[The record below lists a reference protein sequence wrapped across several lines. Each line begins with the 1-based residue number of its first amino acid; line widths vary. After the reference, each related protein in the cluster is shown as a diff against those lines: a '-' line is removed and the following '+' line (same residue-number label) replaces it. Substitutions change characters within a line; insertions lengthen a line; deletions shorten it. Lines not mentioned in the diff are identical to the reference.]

1 MLNFAIC
8 DDNINILDR
17 LEKMLEN
24 IFTKNNFDA
33 FVSFKANNTKD
44 MLNYVSNNKIDVI
57 MLDINLKSN
66 KSGLELAE
74 AIRKINKNS
83 YIIFTTG
90 HLEYAMIAYKFKT
103 FDYLAKPITY
113 DRLEETIKRLFDDV
127 NGSPKKYIKID
138 NKNTIINEAEIQYI
152 KRDGMKLVFHTPT
165 RDYDTYSSFNKFQDR
180 LPETYKRCHK
190 SCIANISQIKDVEPV
205 SGIITFKDGSTCD
218 IGPKYKADL
227 MEVLKLME
235 ILNNLWLAV
244 STPNELLINI
254 IAVPSAILE
263 NILILLLFMS
273 ILNINSNFKHKAL
286 FVIIMTLTSFIS
298 MNFLP
303 NALNISLNYIL
314 MIILT
319 HFIFKISFL
328 KSFFSIVAAALI
340 FNIVSALILNP
351 YMTLLDLSSEQL
363 AAIPFYRLLYAII
376 VYSCVFII
384 TIIIKKRSLKVKF
397 LDDIDRKSKLIIFSN
412 LVLGLIT
419 LLVQTFIVIY
429 YIDKLPILITFLS
442 FISLVAYFILS
453 IYSLTRVF
461 KLTLTTRK
469 LESAEEYNNTLHI
482 LHDNVRGFKHD
493 FDNIVTTIGGYIRT
507 EDMEGLKKYYL
518 QLEDDCQR
526 VNNLYLLNPEIINND
541 GIYNLL
547 TKKYNEAEEKDIKV
561 NITFLLDLST
571 LHMKIYEFARI
582 LGILLDN
589 AIEASSECE
598 ERIIN
603 LTFRNDSKNSRELIL
618 IENTYNDKNLD
629 TEKIF
634 EKGVSG
640 KDNHTGLG
648 LWEVRKLIKKNN
660 NINLY
665 TSKNDNF
672 FCQQLEIYY

>member
-1 MLNFAIC
+1 
-8 DDNINILDR
+8 
-17 LEKMLEN
+17 
-24 IFTKNNFDA
+24 
-33 FVSFKANNTKD
+33 
-44 MLNYVSNNKIDVI
+44 
-57 MLDINLKSN
+57 
-66 KSGLELAE
+66 
-74 AIRKINKNS
+74 
-83 YIIFTTG
+83 
-90 HLEYAMIAYKFKT
+90 
-103 FDYLAKPITY
+103 
-113 DRLEETIKRLFDDV
+113 
-127 NGSPKKYIKID
+127 
-138 NKNTIINEAEIQYI
+138 
-152 KRDGMKLVFHTPT
+152 
-165 RDYDTYSSFNKFQDR
+165 
-180 LPETYKRCHK
+180 
-190 SCIANISQIKDVEPV
+190 
-205 SGIITFKDGSTCD
+205 
-218 IGPKYKADL
+218 
-227 MEVLKLME
+227 ME

-273 ILNINSNFKHKAL
+273 ILNISSDFKQKAL
-286 FVIIMTLTSFIS
+286 FVIIMTVTSFIS

-303 NALNISLNYIL
+303 NALTISLNYIL

-319 HFIFKISFL
+319 HFIFKISFF
-328 KSFFSIVAAALI
+328 KSLFSIVAAALI

-376 VYSCVFII
+376 VYSCIFII

-507 EDMEGLKKYYL
+507 EDMKGLKKYYL

-598 ERIIN
+598 EKIIN
-603 LTFRNDSKNSRELIL
+603 LTFRNDNKNSRELI
-618 IENTYNDKNLD
+618 IVENTYNDKNLD